1 METSLPTLS
10 CFSPHTLT
18 PMAFLVP
25 FPLQDY
31 DMLTCNHRLCFGH
44 YLLFSVCFEPTS
56 MAKAARAARAGIL
69 SFASLVTPNI
79 RELIAMSHALASLE
93 TSDDAFTQSLASCD
107 SVPLPEIEE
116 HVRVLM
122 ARGGVSEVVVK
133 LGARGALAAIMS
145 GALLLFHPRGS

>member
-1 METSLPTLS
+1 
-10 CFSPHTLT
+10 
-18 PMAFLVP
+18 
-25 FPLQDY
+25 
-31 DMLTCNHRLCFGH
+31 
-44 YLLFSVCFEPTS
+44 